1 MLNDPYRKAIA
12 LGALVFS
19 MSVALFWFTIELP
32 EQATPSTSDT
42 TDPVSVM
49 SENVAVRFP
58 SMNNAQVLE
67 TPIKGLFAITDG
79 NEVVY
84 VNSALTVAFRGEM
97 EVIAPRSSSLFGEEA
112 LTTVSELM
120 PRHAGIPD
128 KSKNISEALE
138 AGPQKDLAT
147 PPAPPSK
154 YAGLTKAAHTQALRN
169 INFDHLI
176 RFDHTATGSDIRRTS
191 MLTFVDS
198 SCPACKRLMP
208 KIAELNSRGVTVFL
222 APFPR
227 NGLNTNVGKQMLAAW
242 CSGDNEAKKKAILD
256 LFSGR
261 HMFNTCTDEELKQS
275 FSNIY
280 AFAEASLGGMTPVTF
295 TDNGVTILANQNLSF
310 FMEAIDFG
318 YRFKEF
324 SASSAGGAGEGRKAH

>member
-1 MLNDPYRKAIA
+1 MSIA
-12 LGALVFS
+12 LW
-19 MSVALFWFTIELP
+19 WFTIEFP
-32 EQATPSTSDT
+32 EQATPPTSDA

-49 SENVAVRFP
+49 LKDVAVRFP
-58 SMNNAQVLE
+58 SMINAQVLK
-67 TPIKGLFAITDG
+67 TPVKGLFAITDG
-79 NEVVY
+79 TQVVY

-97 EVIAPRSSSLFGEEA
+97 EVITPQRSTLFNEIGLEIA
-112 LTTVSELM
+112 SEPM
-120 PRHAGIPD
+120 HKAPD
-128 KSKNISEALE
+128 KQDTIKSE
-138 AGPQKDLAT
+138 PLAT
-147 PPAPPSK
+147 RSQNDLTLPPAPPSK

-198 SCPACKRLMP
+198 SCPACKRLMH
-208 KIAELNSRGVTVFL
+208 KIAELNSHGVTVFL

-242 CSGDNEAKKKAILD
+242 CAGDNEVKKKAVLD
-256 LFSGR
+256 LFAGR

-275 FSNIY
+275 FHDIY
-280 AFAEASLGGMTPVTF
+280 DFAESSLGGMTPVSF

-310 FMEAIDFG
+310 FMEGIDFG

-324 SASSAGGAGEGRKAH
+324 SASTAKREGEGL